1 MLCGQPTQGDAM
13 VDEQQVELDR
23 GAWVTARRYG
33 SVAAP
38 LATLVLAHGA
48 GSSQSSE
55 FMVTFATGLAER
67 GLRVVT
73 FNFPFTERGKKL
85 PDPQPV
91 LEACY
96 RAVLAQIAADP
107 AAGRLP
113 LFIGGK
119 SLGAR
124 MASHVAAARDIE
136 GAAAGTWW
144 DRLRGL
150 VFLGYPL
157 HPPGKPQQ
165 VRVSHLPHVIHPMLV
180 VQGAKDAF
188 GTPAELRLFFDVL
201 EAPTEIYVVEQGNH
215 SLEVPKRSGIPQA
228 EVTRAALDRIAAWIS
243 ERLGSATHGGSP
255 HPR

>member
-1 MLCGQPTQGDAM
+1 MA
-13 VDEQQVELDR
+13 DEQRVELDR
-23 GAWVTARRYG
+23 GASVTARRYAG
-33 SVAAP
+33 GPSP

-55 FMVTFATGLAER
+55 FMVTFAAGLAAR
-67 GLRVVT
+67 GLTVVT

-96 RAVLAQIAADP
+96 RAVLAQVV
-107 AAGRLP
+107 AGPPGDALP

-119 SLGAR
+119 SLGGR
-124 MASHVAAARDIE
+124 MASHVAAARDV
-136 GAAAGTWW
+136 GDAATGTWW
-144 DRLRGL
+144 ERLRGL

-165 VRVSHLPHVIHPMLV
+165 VRVSHLPRISHPMLV

-201 EAPTEIYVVEQGNH
+201 DAPCEIYAIEQGNH
-215 SLEVPKRSGIPQA
+215 SLEVPKRSGLLQA
-228 EVTRAALDRIAAWIS
+228 DVNAAVQGRIVAWVS
-243 ERLGSATHGGSP
+243 ERLGSSTGGRTRRSP
-255 HPR
+255 

>member
-1 MLCGQPTQGDAM
+1 MA
-13 VDEQQVELDR
+13 DEQRVELDR
-23 GAWVTARRYG
+23 GVSVTARSYQEG
-33 SVAAP
+33 PSP

-48 GSSQSSE
+48 GSSQSSD
-55 FMVTFATGLAER
+55 FMVAFATGLANR
-67 GLRVVT
+67 GLNVVT
-73 FNFPFTERGKKL
+73 FNFPFTEHGKKL

-96 RAVLAQIAADP
+96 RAVLAQAVARP
-107 AAGRLP
+107 AGGALP

-119 SLGAR
+119 SLGGR
-124 MASHVAAARDIE
+124 MASHVAAARDVDD
-136 GAAAGTWW
+136 AATDTWW

-165 VRVSHLPHVIHPMLV
+165 VRVSHLPHIVHPMLV

-201 EAPTEIYVVEQGNH
+201 QAPCEIYAVEQGNH
-215 SLEVPKRSGIPQA
+215 SLEVPKRSGLSQVA
-228 EVTRAALDRIAAWIS
+228 VFGAAQDRIAAWIS
-243 ERLGSATHGGSP
+243 ERLGSARGGRTRRSP
-255 HPR
+255 